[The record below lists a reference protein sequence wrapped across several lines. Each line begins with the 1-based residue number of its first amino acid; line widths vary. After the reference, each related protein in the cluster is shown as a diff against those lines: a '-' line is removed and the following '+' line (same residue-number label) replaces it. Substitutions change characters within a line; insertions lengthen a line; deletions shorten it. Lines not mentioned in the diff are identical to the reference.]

1 MKAHPDPDDP
11 GATRDPG
18 LSALYRR
25 GATQEPPAELD
36 RRILGQ
42 ARAAIAPGQS
52 QQPRQRRQPWPSRWL
67 AIPLSA
73 VAGLLLALG
82 LAWRMLE
89 EVPPEG
95 GLTQQSMGTG
105 LLRPAPAPVTKPES
119 AADATPLAAPP
130 VMSAIPSAPAAVSKS
145 REFREAAKAENAGEP
160 LPTEALD
167 PLQAIRQLLLQG
179 DREAAIEQLTAFR
192 RAHPHYPLPADLAGL
207 VKTE

>member
-1 MKAHPDPDDP
+1 MNAHPDPDDP
-11 GATRDPG
+11 GATQDPG

-25 GATQEPPAELD
+25 GATQEPPADLD

-42 ARAAIAPGQS
+42 ARGAITPVQA
-52 QQPRQRRQPWPSRWL
+52 QQPRQRREPWPSRWL

-82 LAWRMLE
+82 LAWRMVEL
-89 EVPPEG
+89 PPEV
-95 GLTQQSMGTG
+95 GLTQPSPGPG
-105 LLRPAPAPVTKPES
+105 LLRPAPAPVTLAKD
-119 AADATPLAAPP
+119 AADAAPP
-130 VMSAIPSAPAAVSKS
+130 AMSARPSAPAAVSQL
-145 REFREAAKAENAGEP
+145 REFREAAKAEKAIEP

-167 PLQAIRQLLLQG
+167 TLQAIRQLVLQG

>member
-1 MKAHPDPDDP
+1 MNAHPDPDDP
-11 GATRDPG
+11 GATQDPG

-25 GATQEPPAELD
+25 GATQEPPADLD

-42 ARAAIAPGQS
+42 ARGAIAPVQS

-82 LAWRMLE
+82 LAWRMVEL
-89 EVPPEG
+89 PPKV
-95 GLTQQSMGTG
+95 GLTQPSPGPG
-105 LLRPAPAPVTKPES
+105 LLRPAPAPVTTPKD
-119 AADATPLAAPP
+119 AADAADAAPP
-130 VMSAIPSAPAAVSKS
+130 AMSARPSAPATVSQS
-145 REFREAAKAENAGEP
+145 REFREAAKAEKAIEP

-167 PLQAIRQLLLQG
+167 TLQAIRQLVLQG
-179 DREAAIEQLTAFR
+179 DREAAIEQLSAFR
-192 RAHPHYPLPADLAGL
+192 RAHPHYPLPAELAGL